1 MTDEMYSKIRNFSKV
16 TYLFFCLERD
26 LRNRSH
32 YPALW
37 ALMISAYGI
46 GTTEFVAV
54 GILPNI
60 SLDMGISIPMA
71 GLVVSMYALGA
82 TIGAPVLTALTGRVP
97 RKTLL
102 LSLMALFTIGN
113 VIAALSTTY
122 ELLLTAR
129 VVTAF
134 AHGVFFAVAATIAA
148 SLVPIDRRATAIAMV
163 FSGLTIAIATGA
175 PIGTFVGQQWGWR
188 ATFWMVAGLGLL
200 SFIGTAALL
209 PRTIQVDRPGRL
221 SDQVE
226 VLGSGRLLIAFAMN
240 LFGYGGTFVAFTY
253 LAPLLEQ
260 VSGFS
265 SNRISQIL
273 FLYGLSV
280 IVGNVIGG
288 RVANRDPV
296 PMLVKMFTLQ
306 ALGLL
311 VFSFTAHSQWG
322 TLVTLAFLGG
332 LCFANVPGL
341 HLYVVQLAQKHRPDG
356 VDVAS
361 ALNIAAANL
370 GIALAAF
377 IGARVVDSQLGLEAT
392 PWVSA
397 LLVAVALL
405 LTLWS
410 GLLDRRAIHANNVRE
425 HHAH

>member
-1 MTDEMYSKIRNFSKV
+1 
-16 TYLFFCLERD
+16 
-26 LRNRSH
+26 
-32 YPALW
+32 
-37 ALMISAYGI
+37 MISAYGI

-97 RKTLL
+97 RKILL

-200 SFIGTAALL
+200 SFIGIAALL
-209 PRTIQVDRPGRL
+209 PRAIQVDRPGRL
-221 SDQVE
+221 SDQVK

-311 VFSFTAHSQWG
+311 VFSFTAHSQLG
-322 TLVTLAFLGG
+322 TLVTLALLGG

-341 HLYVVQLAQKHRPDG
+341 HLYVVQLAQKHRPNG

-377 IGARVVDSQLGLEAT
+377 IGARVVDSPLGLEAT

>member
-1 MTDEMYSKIRNFSKV
+1 MK
-16 TYLFFCLERD
+16 
-26 LRNRSH
+26 NRSH

-97 RKTLL
+97 RKILL

-200 SFIGTAALL
+200 SFIGIAALL
-209 PRTIQVDRPGRL
+209 PRAIQVDRPGRL
-221 SDQVE
+221 SDQVK

-311 VFSFTAHSQWG
+311 VFSFTAHSQLG
-322 TLVTLAFLGG
+322 TLVTLALLGG

-341 HLYVVQLAQKHRPDG
+341 HLYVVQLAQKHRPNG

-377 IGARVVDSQLGLEAT
+377 IGARVVDSPLGLEAT